1 VNKKDPSNDDHSI
14 EVQAIYANLY
24 NEIVKPDQVFV
35 QTQYFRTQWVPRLNP
50 SLAWLIVALRQHCYW
65 NKKTGEQ
72 RDWCIIDQDE
82 LGAEI
87 GVSGRS
93 VRRLLK
99 MEYADQFVVE
109 VKKRYRYDQA
119 AGKRVRT
126 KTRYRVRMDDPL
138 TPEDQARLKE
148 RLAEELAGLS
158 ADPET
163 GQLDMLN
170 LLDRPLSDEPGDLSD
185 KESGRSTYRTKSPQY
200 HIPDKE
206 SGRSGH
212 LPDKESAILY
222 TGQRVR
228 NKDSTIKVPNNNS
241 LVQQEQ
247 NSANVVVRL
256 LSDFGIVEPAL
267 SRYKNHP
274 LDQVQG
280 WIDYATREDLSPGY
294 VVNRLKANETP
305 PPRPAPTPPP
315 DPPPDDDLAQE
326 AALQDAGL
334 SRDDLAVWQMI
345 LQQVQLQTGKATFER
360 WLKETRPLRR
370 QGATLVID
378 VRTDSAL
385 EWITNRLLETISR
398 VAAKNGV
405 TDLRFEVGGNDG

>member
-1 VNKKDPSNDDHSI
+1 MTKKDPSNDDHSI

-24 NEIVKPDQVFV
+24 NQIVKPDQVFV

-65 NKKTGEQ
+65 NKKTGEK

-99 MEYADQFVVE
+99 MDHADQFVVE
-109 VKKRYRYDQA
+109 VKKRYRYDQT
-119 AGKRVRT
+119 AGKRVRA

-148 RLAEELAGLS
+148 RLAEELAGIS
-158 ADPET
+158 TDPET

-170 LLDRPLSDEPGDLSD
+170 LLDRPLSDEPDDLPD
-185 KESGRSTYRTKSPQY
+185 KESDRSTYRTKSPQY

-247 NSANVVVRL
+247 NSADVVVQL
-256 LSDFGIVEPAL
+256 LSDFGVVEPAL
-267 SRYKNHP
+267 SRYKDYP
-274 LDQVQG
+274 LEQVQG
-280 WIDYATREDLSPGY
+280 WIAYATREDLSPGF
-294 VVNRLKANETP
+294 VVNRLKANEVP
-305 PPRPAPTPPP
+305 PPPLAPPP
-315 DPPPDDDLAQE
+315 DLPSDDAPQQE
-326 AALQDAGL
+326 AALQAAGL
-334 SRDDLAVWQMI
+334 SRDDLAVWQII
-345 LQQVQLQTGKATFER
+345 LRQVQLQMTRATFEQ

-370 QGATLVID
+370 QGETLVID
-378 VRTDSAL
+378 ARTDSAL

-398 VAAKNGV
+398 VAAMNGV
-405 TDLRFEVGGNDG
+405 TDLRFEVGGDDG